1 MRVLL
6 KNKKDGS
13 FIVGISRLEILRS
26 QKMRG
31 VLGALY
37 ELANFWRKVAK
48 VHPLY
53 TRFVEEE

>member
-1 MRVLL
+1 
-6 KNKKDGS
+6 
-13 FIVGISRLEILRS
+13 
-26 QKMRG
+26 MRG

-53 TRFVEEE
+53 TCFAEKE

>member
-1 MRVLL
+1 M
-6 KNKKDGS
+6 
-13 FIVGISRLEILRS
+13 SRLEILRS

-53 TRFVEEE
+53 TRFAEKE

>member
-1 MRVLL
+1 MNEPSRDFTFP
-6 KNKKDGS
+6 KN
-13 FIVGISRLEILRS
+13 E
-26 QKMRG
+26 G

-53 TRFVEEE
+53 TCFAEKE